1 MNLVISPHGQIRCI
15 YDETI
20 NLAALGEL
28 SISRASTVEPDDDGF
43 WWADLKRV
51 KGPLLGPF
59 ILRSQALA
67 AERSWLETNWPW

>member
-1 MNLVISPHGQIRCI
+1 MNLVISPGGQIRCI

-28 SISRASTVEPDDDGF
+28 SISRVSSVEPDDDGF

-51 KGPLLGPF
+51 NGPSLGPF

-67 AERSWLETNWPW
+67 AERSWLEMNWPW

>member
-1 MNLVISPHGQIRCI
+1 MNLVISPGGQIRCI

-28 SISRASTVEPDDDGF
+28 SISRASSVEPDSEGF

-51 KGPLLGPF
+51 NGPLLGPF
-59 ILRSQALA
+59 ILRSQAIT
-67 AERSWLETNWPW
+67 AERNWLESNWQS

>member
-1 MNLVISPHGQIRCI
+1 MNLVISLRGQIRCI

-28 SISRASTVEPDDDGF
+28 SISRASSVEPDEQGR
-43 WWADLKRV
+43 WWADLGCV

-59 ILRSQALA
+59 TVRSQALA
-67 AERSWLETNWPW
+67 AERNWLESNWLW

>member
-28 SISRASTVEPDDDGF
+28 SISRASTVEPDSEGF

-51 KGPLLGPF
+51 DGPLLGPF
-59 ILRSQALA
+59 ILRSQAIT
-67 AERSWLETNWPW
+67 AERDWLELNWPW

>member
-1 MNLVISPHGQIRCI
+1 MNLVISPRGQIRCI

-43 WWADLKRV
+43 WWADLKV
-51 KGPLLGPF
+51 VNGPLLGPF
-59 ILRSQALA
+59 MLRSQAIT
-67 AERSWLETNWPW
+67 AERSWLESHWQ

>member
-1 MNLVISPHGQIRCI
+1 MNLVISPGGQIRCI

-28 SISRASTVEPDDDGF
+28 SVTRASSVEPDDNGS
-43 WWADLKRV
+43 WWTDLDRV

-59 ILRSQALA
+59 TMRSQALT
-67 AERSWLETNWPW
+67 AEKGWLEAHLLW